1 MVAKIREYVQERY
14 ASLLNLDKNNSIC
27 VNLEKST
34 NNWAVKKT
42 LKLGDYPYEDNPKH
56 LNRYK
61 HKFLSIQYNLQKSDI
76 LKNNILQGILK
87 PSSVVDFSPQMLWP
101 NGPYSKKLQE
111 NIENNMKREYSS
123 NILNQPDYKGLFRCG
138 RCKSYKT
145 TYYQMQTRS
154 ADEPMTVFVT
164 CHNCDTRWKT

>member
-1 MVAKIREYVQERY
+1 M
-14 ASLLNLDKNNSIC
+14 
-27 VNLEKST
+27 
-34 NNWAVKKT
+34 
-42 LKLGDYPYEDNPKH
+42 
-56 LNRYK
+56 
-61 HKFLSIQYNLQKSDI
+61 SIQYNLQKSDI
-76 LKNNILQGILK
+76 LKNNILQGIFK

-101 NGPYSKKLQE
+101 KGPYAKKLQE
-111 NIENNMKREYSS
+111 NIENNMKKEYAS
-123 NILNQPDYKGLFRCG
+123 NIMNQPDYKGLFRCG

>member
-61 HKFLSIQYNLQKSDI
+61 HKFLSIQYLRHS
-76 LKNNILQGILK
+76 
-87 PSSVVDFSPQMLWP
+87 
-101 NGPYSKKLQE
+101 
-111 NIENNMKREYSS
+111 
-123 NILNQPDYKGLFRCG
+123 
-138 RCKSYKT
+138 
-145 TYYQMQTRS
+145 
-154 ADEPMTVFVT
+154 
-164 CHNCDTRWKT
+164 

>member
-42 LKLGDYPYEDNPKH
+42 LELSDYPYEDNPKH

-61 HKFLSIQYNLQKSDI
+61 HKFLSMQYNLKKSPNLKSHI
-76 LKNNILQGILK
+76 LDGVLK
-87 PSSVVDFSPQMLWP
+87 TCNVVNLSPQALWP
-101 NGPYSKKLQE
+101 DGPHAKMSEQIAVTEMKKQHAA
-111 NIENNMKREYSS
+111 NYMHDK
-123 NILNQPDYKGLFRCG
+123 DYKGLFKCG
-138 RCKSYKT
+138 KCRGYKT
-145 TYYQMQTRS
+145 TFYQMQTRS